1 VEATADAATLE
12 READAAFWRGDV
24 PRVMAL
30 QERAYRR
37 YREGGD
43 ARGAGRMAT
52 ALAWHHTTQASGL
65 AVVEG
70 WIARAHRLLDP
81 LDHAASPVAALREAR
96 RVARPGALVAMAT
109 WGEPQDCEAAV
120 YLKALGALMPPP
132 PPGAGGPF
140 ALSAPG
146 ALEALVTEAGFE
158 PGVRTDVDC
167 PFAYPDL
174 ETALRGLLGA
184 GPAEVAIRH
193 SGEAAARAAVTEAIT
208 PFATTGGGYLMENRF
223 RFLVARA

>member
-1 VEATADAATLE
+1 
-12 READAAFWRGDV
+12 
-24 PRVMAL
+24 
-30 QERAYRR
+30 
-37 YREGGD
+37 
-43 ARGAGRMAT
+43 
-52 ALAWHHTTQASGL
+52 
-65 AVVEG
+65 
-70 WIARAHRLLDP
+70 
-81 LDHAASPVAALREAR
+81 
-96 RVARPGALVAMAT
+96 MAT

-140 ALSAPG
+140 ALSQPG

-158 PGVRTDVDC
+158 PGERTDVDC

-193 SGEAAARAAVTEAIT
+193 AGEAAARAAVTEAIA
-208 PFATTGGGYLMENRF
+208 PFATADGGYVMENRSASSW
-223 RFLVARA
+223 RGPEAGRLGHRAARRSSADGSGRRGPSARAPAGSSGSRGRRWASRGGR